1 MNCPYQ
7 IEFPKFQT
15 ILVVTDLSFIL
26 MGEEWSMIKNGFLTE
41 KEKMMVERFSSML
54 KSALGKNLILVKL
67 IGSKVK
73 GDFGSESDIDILII
87 VKDYL
92 SDKEKVIDILY
103 NIDPYFEVKISPV
116 IYSEF
121 EYEKNKELESP
132 FIIKAEKDGVNL

>member
-1 MNCPYQ
+1 
-7 IEFPKFQT
+7 
-15 ILVVTDLSFIL
+15 
-26 MGEEWSMIKNGFLTE
+26 MIKSGFLTE

-54 KSALGKNLILVKL
+54 KSALGKNLILAKL

-103 NIDPYFEVKISPV
+103 NIDPYFDVKISPV

-121 EYEKNKELESP
+121 EYEKNKELGSP